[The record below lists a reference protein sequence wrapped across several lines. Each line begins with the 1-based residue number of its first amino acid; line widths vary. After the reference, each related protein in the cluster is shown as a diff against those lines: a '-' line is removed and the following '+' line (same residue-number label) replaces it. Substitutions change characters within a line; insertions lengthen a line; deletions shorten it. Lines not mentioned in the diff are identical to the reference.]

1 MTKKTYNAS
10 DIDTLEILDAIQL
23 RSGMYIGS
31 VDDDGVE
38 VCVRE
43 VVDNAV
49 DEHMN
54 GNGNRIVVSVDPET
68 GLIGV
73 EDAARGIPVENHPKH
88 PGLSTLEVVLTK
100 AHSGG
105 KFGSSYGVAGG
116 LHGTGLKAV
125 TALSSHL
132 KATVW
137 RDAKE
142 HTLVFNDAK
151 VVQKLDTKKAAK
163 GHETRTGTMIEFRL
177 DPARFPDATSTV
189 PARERLQRMLRERAY
204 LNPGLKLYLRWKGE
218 KEELFHEKSG
228 IDAYVSE
235 LAGDGKIFP
244 KVAHFDNAADSEIR
258 VSVALAWTKGYGR
271 DNVLGFCNCVRQPDG
286 GTHVTGLRLAMPGI
300 VRSYIESNGLLT
312 AKDKDL
318 KIDELGRELNLALAG
333 RVKELA
339 RYRSEFF
346 GRLQAVLGE
355 RKDVQIVGD
364 RFVFSSEVLFP
375 SASDEVS
382 ADGMVQLTRLAETL
396 KTLSADMP
404 QDLPWVLQVDG
415 HTDRRPIAT
424 ARFPSN
430 WELSTARAL
439 AIVKFLRSQGIPP
452 ERLAAT
458 GYGEFH
464 PLDARSSEEAYARNR
479 RIELKLTSR

>member
-1 MTKKTYNAS
+1 MARLARRRPLDFWPGFVDALASLLMVMVFVILIFVIGQFVLADAGSGRDRALAQLNAELAALAKTLS
-10 DIDTLEILDAIQL
+10 LEQ
-23 RSGMYIGS
+23 
-31 VDDDGVE
+31 
-38 VCVRE
+38 
-43 VVDNAV
+43 
-49 DEHMN
+49 
-54 GNGNRIVVSVDPET
+54 T
-68 GLIGV
+68 
-73 EDAARGIPVENHPKH
+73 
-88 PGLSTLEVVLTK
+88 
-100 AHSGG
+100 
-105 KFGSSYGVAGG
+105 
-116 LHGTGLKAV
+116 
-125 TALSSHL
+125 
-132 KATVW
+132 
-137 RDAKE
+137 
-142 HTLVFNDAK
+142 
-151 VVQKLDTKKAAK
+151 
-163 GHETRTGTMIEFRL
+163 
-177 DPARFPDATSTV
+177 
-189 PARERLQRMLRERAY
+189 ARERAEVKVGELSASLGAAQRESEARGNELLAARDELHAAQDEAKTRREEAARLAADIEALQRLKAELEAEAARLASALDTSER
-204 LNPGLKLYLRWKGE
+204 GLKE
-218 KEELFHEKSG
+218 QQEMSAAAIAQVELLNRQ
-228 IDAYVSE
+228 
-235 LAGDGKIFP
+235 LAA
-244 KVAHFDNAADSEIR
+244 VREQLEQLNAALD
-258 VSVALAWTKGYGR
+258 AAK
-271 DNVLGFCNCVRQPDG
+271 
-286 GTHVTGLRLAMPGI
+286 AA
-300 VRSYIESNGLLT
+300 

-318 KIDELGRELNLALAG
+318 KIDELGRELNLALAA

-404 QDLPWVLQVDG
+404 KDLPWVLQVDG

-439 AIVKFLRSQGIPP
+439 AIVKFLHSQGIPP

-464 PLDARSSEEAYARNR
+464 PLDARSAEEAYARNR

>member
-1 MTKKTYNAS
+1 MARLARRRPLDFWPGFVDALASLLMVMVFVILIFVIGQFVLADAVSGRDRALAQLNAELAALAKTLS
-10 DIDTLEILDAIQL
+10 LEQ
-23 RSGMYIGS
+23 
-31 VDDDGVE
+31 
-38 VCVRE
+38 
-43 VVDNAV
+43 
-49 DEHMN
+49 
-54 GNGNRIVVSVDPET
+54 T
-68 GLIGV
+68 
-73 EDAARGIPVENHPKH
+73 
-88 PGLSTLEVVLTK
+88 
-100 AHSGG
+100 
-105 KFGSSYGVAGG
+105 
-116 LHGTGLKAV
+116 
-125 TALSSHL
+125 
-132 KATVW
+132 
-137 RDAKE
+137 
-142 HTLVFNDAK
+142 
-151 VVQKLDTKKAAK
+151 
-163 GHETRTGTMIEFRL
+163 
-177 DPARFPDATSTV
+177 
-189 PARERLQRMLRERAY
+189 ARERAEVKVGELSASLTAAQRESDARGNELLAARDELHAAQDEAKTRREEAARLAADIEALQRLKAELEAEAARLAGALDTSER
-204 LNPGLKLYLRWKGE
+204 GLKE
-218 KEELFHEKSG
+218 QQEMSAAAIAQVELLNRQ
-228 IDAYVSE
+228 
-235 LAGDGKIFP
+235 LAA
-244 KVAHFDNAADSEIR
+244 VREQLEQLNAALD
-258 VSVALAWTKGYGR
+258 AAK
-271 DNVLGFCNCVRQPDG
+271 
-286 GTHVTGLRLAMPGI
+286 AA
-300 VRSYIESNGLLT
+300 

-439 AIVKFLRSQGIPP
+439 AIVKFLHSQGIPP

>member
-1 MTKKTYNAS
+1 MARLARRRPLDFWPGFVDALASLLMVMEFVILIFDIGQFDLADAVSGRDRALAQLNAELAALAKTLSLEQTARERAEVKVGELSAS
-10 DIDTLEILDAIQL
+10 LGAAQ
-23 RSGMYIGS
+23 
-31 VDDDGVE
+31 
-38 VCVRE
+38 RE
-43 VVDNAV
+43 SEAR
-49 DEHMN
+49 
-54 GNGNRIVVSVDPET
+54 GNE
-68 GLIGV
+68 LL
-73 EDAARGIPVENHPKH
+73 AARDE
-88 PGLSTLEVVLTK
+88 
-100 AHSGG
+100 
-105 KFGSSYGVAGG
+105 
-116 LHGTGLKAV
+116 LHAAQDEAKTRREEAARLAADIE
-125 TALSSHL
+125 ALQHL
-132 KATVW
+132 KAELEAEAA
-137 RDAKE
+137 RLAS
-142 HTLVFNDAK
+142 A
-151 VVQKLDTKKAAK
+151 LDTSERGLKEQQEMSAAAIAQVELLNRQLAAVREQLEQLNAALDAAKAA
-163 GHETRTGTMIEFRL
+163 
-177 DPARFPDATSTV
+177 
-189 PARERLQRMLRERAY
+189 
-204 LNPGLKLYLRWKGE
+204 
-218 KEELFHEKSG
+218 
-228 IDAYVSE
+228 
-235 LAGDGKIFP
+235 
-244 KVAHFDNAADSEIR
+244 
-258 VSVALAWTKGYGR
+258 
-271 DNVLGFCNCVRQPDG
+271 
-286 GTHVTGLRLAMPGI
+286 
-300 VRSYIESNGLLT
+300 

-318 KIDELGRELNLALAG
+318 KIDELGRELNLALAA

-404 QDLPWVLQVDG
+404 KDLPWVLQVDG

-439 AIVKFLRSQGIPP
+439 AIVKFLHSQGIPP

-464 PLDARSSEEAYARNR
+464 PLDARSAEEAYARNR